1 MHELS
6 RLVASKPGVA
16 RVEIRCCMMYF
27 SVVKAPHHTP
37 AKKKKKRR
45 KKKERNWH
53 FICCNRTYNAYMS
66 NFYKTVIVLVDSL
79 Q

>member
-27 SVVKAPHHTP
+27 SVVKVPHQTP
-37 AKKKKKRR
+37 AEKKRR
-45 KKKERNWH
+45 RKRKKLAFYMLQQNIH
-53 FICCNRTYNAYMS
+53 AYMS